1 MPKVTFYPYNQIYD
15 DFGWGC
21 AWRAIQT
28 LLSNYGT
35 ETDFKDLVMKY
46 RKKDVLWGILEN

>member
-1 MPKVTFYPYNQIYD
+1 MYD

>member
-1 MPKVTFYPYNQIYD
+1 MTKGTFYPYNQTYD

-28 LLSNYGT
+28 LLSNSEK

-46 RKKDVLWGILEN
+46 RRKDVLWSILEN